1 MRVVLQ
7 LTDVSGFPCVRELV
21 RLNPG
26 EGDQYVALAH
36 WILSSKSFA
45 VKTLQKEEVGDD
57 PDVFQ
62 LILCVHLF
70 TGPFLSTSTPG
81 CVT

>member
-1 MRVVLQ
+1 MRVVLLQ
-7 LTDVSGFPCVRELV
+7 LTDVSAFPGVRELV

-45 VKTLQKEEVGDD
+45 VKTLQKEEVGGYTRCFSSSS
-57 PDVFQ
+57 VFTPSRA
-62 LILCVHLF
+62 LCSPPV
-70 TGPFLSTSTPG
+70 PPA
-81 CVT
+81 V